1 MALTHTPY
9 SVHLLTSHCISLTS
23 SYSGATVG
31 AVDVTGII
39 AGVVVVLVLLTLL
52 GLTAGDCLCIV
63 EQSDNPSWKTLTFKL
78 HNLYI
83 MQIPNCVEN
92 AKGYFLCRF

>member
-23 SYSGATVG
+23 SYSGATVD

-52 GLTAGDCLCIV
+52 GLTAGDCLCICG
-63 EQSDNPSWKTLTFKL
+63 T
-78 HNLYI
+78 I
-83 MQIPNCVEN
+83 
-92 AKGYFLCRF
+92 R